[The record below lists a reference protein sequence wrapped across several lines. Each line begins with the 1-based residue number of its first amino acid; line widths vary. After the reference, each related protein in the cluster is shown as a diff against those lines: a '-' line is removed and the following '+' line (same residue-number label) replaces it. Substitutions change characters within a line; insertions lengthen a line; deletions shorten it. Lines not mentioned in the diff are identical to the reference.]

1 MEITLQLD
9 CSNIDWN
16 NVSEILKRVG
26 MGYYDG
32 EVHRKAFE
40 NSHSVVFAF
49 DGKQMIGFGRAISDG
64 AYEAA
69 VYDIAVV
76 PEYQGKGVGKAIM
89 ESIIQRLSHCNIILF
104 ASPGKEP
111 FYKKLNFRKMKTG
124 MALFVNEEL
133 MCSKGFTE

>member
-1 MEITLQLD
+1 MKISLQLN

-26 MGYYDG
+26 MGYYEG

-40 NSHSVVFAF
+40 NSHCVVFAF
-49 DGKQMIGFGRAISDG
+49 DGEQLIGFGRAISDG

-69 VYDIAVV
+69 VYDIAVA
-76 PEYQGKGVGKAIM
+76 PEYQGVGVGKSIM
-89 ESIIQRLSHCNIILF
+89 ESIIQRLPQCNIILF
-104 ASPGKEP
+104 ASPGKEL

-124 MALFVNEEL
+124 MALFIKEEQ
-133 MCSKGFTE
+133 MHSEGFTE